1 MAFPVLQASFAAGEV
16 SPEIWGRVDL
26 QKYRTGCSTMRNMFV
41 SYRGGSY
48 SRPGLKFVGQ
58 SKQAGTGLP
67 PVLIPFQFSVNQG
80 YVIEAGQEY
89 FRFIFDEAYIT
100 ETAKNVTAI
109 TNANPGVF
117 TCAGHGFSSGDWV
130 QIAGL
135 TSTMPQISGQVF
147 VVVSLG
153 LNTFSLQSTLTG
165 ADVNTATYGVY
176 LGAGAT
182 VARVYTLATP
192 YQAAD
197 LPALK
202 WTQSADVMSL
212 THPDYSPRDLA
223 RVGQAS
229 WTLTQTTFASSI
241 DAPASASGA
250 ATNTTTGTATQYQY
264 VVTAIDAATGEESVA
279 SPIATITDSV
289 NISVV
294 AGTNVIS
301 WSPVTGATYY
311 NVYRAP
317 PAYGAD
323 VPVGSSFGYVGQAFG
338 LSFTDT
344 NIVPDATKTPPLH
357 LDPFATGSVTAIS
370 MSDYGSGILT
380 ATGGITSPTGAGFVA
395 QAVIIGG
402 ELQWW
407 VIANGGADYTA
418 GDTFNITATYT
429 SSGSTSSASGTLVL
443 GPSTGTWP
451 SCVAYFQQ
459 RRFYANTDNNP
470 DTYYGSQPGAFTN
483 MDASVPVKDDD
494 AIVGS
499 PWAQQ
504 VDGIQAMVPM
514 PGGLVIL
521 TGKSA
526 WQLSGGQSGAALTPA
541 NQFATAQAYNGC
553 SPLIRPLTI
562 NYDILYVQEKG
573 SIVRDLSYNY
583 FVNIYTGTDMTVL
596 SNHLFQDHTILRWDW
611 AEEPNKLVWAVRDDG
626 IMLCMTY
633 LKEQDVY
640 AWSRHDTN
648 GLFQSVA
655 CISEPPV
662 NAPYVVV
669 KRLIQTSPAPT
680 WAYYIERMDN
690 RIWDTIDDCWCVD
703 SGLEY
708 PMPAP
713 AATLTASAATGG
725 GNVTSYVVTYGGSGY
740 TAPTGRLVSATGSG
754 AQVTLTVSGGVIV
767 DAQPTYGTQTG
778 SGYTGGTQ
786 LVITDATGSGAV
798 VQPIVTN
805 YATFEADAAVFGS
818 AAAGDVIRMG
828 GGVATIVQVNS
839 NTSVVADITVPIT
852 AIILDDPLNT
862 PAPAASGTWTLTT
875 PITTV
880 YGLDHLEGM
889 EVAIVADGGV
899 VTPQTVSG
907 GTIELPEAASSIL
920 VGLPFTCQLQTLYL
934 ETGQQPTV
942 QGRRKN
948 IMEVV
953 VRVFKSRGWEI
964 GANQPDASTQPD
976 GANVP
981 WTNMVQVQ
989 QRGPLVPP
997 GYPIPLLTG
1006 DDRVNITAGW
1016 DIPGQVAIQQT
1027 QPLPLNLIAVIPNVT
1042 IGDTP
1047 EVNP

>member
-1 MAFPVLQASFAAGEV
+1 MAFPIIQGSFAAGEI
-16 SPEIWGRVDL
+16 SPELFGRVDL

-41 SYRGGSY
+41 SYRGGAY

-58 SKQAGTGLP
+58 SRQSGTGLP

-80 YVIEAGQEY
+80 YVIEAGDEY
-89 FRFIFDEAYIT
+89 FRFIFDGAYIT

-109 TNANPGVF
+109 TNADPGVF
-117 TCAGHGFSSGDWV
+117 SVATHGYSNGDWV
-130 QIAGL
+130 YLAGL
-135 TSTMPQISGQVF
+135 SDTMPQISGQVF
-147 VVVSLG
+147 KVVSLG
-153 LNTFSLQSTLTG
+153 AGTFSLQSTLTG
-165 ADVNTATYGVY
+165 ADVDTADYGVY

-182 VARVYTLATP
+182 VARVYTLSTP
-192 YQAAD
+192 YAVED

-212 THPDYSPRDLA
+212 THPAYAPRDLA

-229 WTLTQTTFASSI
+229 WTLAQTTFAASI
-241 DAPASASGA
+241 DAPASAAAA
-250 ATNTTTGTATQYQY
+250 ATNPTSGTATQYQY
-264 VVTAIDAATGEESVA
+264 VVTAIDAATAEESVA
-279 SPIATITDSV
+279 SPIATIPDGV
-289 NISVV
+289 NIAAV
-294 AGTNVIS
+294 AGTNVVS
-301 WSPVTGATYY
+301 WAPVTGATYY

-317 PAYGAD
+317 PAYGTD
-323 VPVGSSFGYVGQAFG
+323 VPVGSSFAYVGQSFG

-357 LDPFATGSVTAIS
+357 LDPFATGTVTAIS
-370 MSDYGSGILT
+370 MSSYGSGILS
-380 ATGGITSPTGAGFVA
+380 ATYGITSLTGSGFVA
-395 QAVIIGG
+395 QPVIIGG

-407 VIANGGADYTA
+407 VIENGGTGYTA
-418 GDTFNITATYT
+418 GDTFNITASYT
-429 SSGSTSSASGTLVL
+429 SSGATSSATGTMIL
-443 GPSTGTWP
+443 GASTGTWP

-459 RRFYANTDNNP
+459 RRFYANTTNNP
-470 DTYYGSQPGAFTN
+470 DTYFGSQPGAFQN
-483 MDASVPVKDDD
+483 FDASIPVKDDD
-494 AIVGS
+494 AIIGT

-526 WQLSGGQSGAALTPA
+526 WQLSGGNQSAAVTPA
-541 NQFATAQAYNGC
+541 NQFASAQAYNGC

-573 SIVRDLSYNY
+573 SIVRDLAYNY

-611 AEEPNKLVWAVRDDG
+611 AEEPNKLIWAVRDDG
-626 IMLCMTY
+626 IMLCQTY

-662 NAPYVVV
+662 NAVYVVV
-669 KRLIQTSPAPT
+669 KRLVQAATPT

-703 SGLEY
+703 SGLRY
-708 PMPAP
+708 PMLEPD
-713 AATLTASAATGG
+713 ATLTASAATGG
-725 GNVTSYVVTYGGSGY
+725 GNVTSYNLVFGGSGY
-740 TAPTGRLVSATGSG
+740 TAPTGRLVSATGEG
-754 AQVTLTVSGGVIV
+754 AQVTLTVTGGVIT
-767 DAQPTYGTQTG
+767 DAQPTFGTATG
-778 SGYTGGTQ
+778 SGYTGGTM
-786 LVITDATGSGAV
+786 LEISDATGSGAV
-798 VQPIVTN
+798 IQPIVTN
-805 YATFEADAAVFGS
+805 YVTFDASAAVFAN
-818 AAAGDVIRMG
+818 AAPGDVIRMG
-828 GGVATIVQVNS
+828 GGVANIVQLS
-839 NTSVVADITVPIT
+839 SSSSVVGDVTVPIT
-852 AIILDDPLNT
+852 AIIPDDPLLT
-862 PAPAASGTWTLTT
+862 PVPAVSGTWTLST
-875 PITTV
+875 PVDTV

-899 VTPQTVSG
+899 VTPQTVSNG
-907 GTIELPEAASSIL
+907 AIELPVAASSIL

-948 IMEVV
+948 IMEVT
-953 VRVFKSRGWEI
+953 VRTFKSRGWKA

-981 WTNMVQVQ
+981 WTEMVAAQ
-989 QRGPLVPP
+989 QRTPLNPP

-1006 DDRVNITAGW
+1006 DDLINITADW

-1027 QPLPLNLIAVIPNVT
+1027 EPLPLNLIALIPNVT

-1047 EVNP
+1047 QVTP